1 LRVLLD
7 VNILVRAHEG
17 SHGPARALLLALI
30 EQDHTLLISD
40 AMLVELAAVLR
51 YPRIQSVYE
60 LSEEQV
66 YAYVQVLHEVCEVVT
81 VDGLLPVPIR
91 DPKDVAVLQTAVI
104 GEADVICTR
113 DSDFY
118 APATRA
124 FCATLGIEIAPTW
137 N

>member
-1 LRVLLD
+1 
-7 VNILVRAHEG
+7 
-17 SHGPARALLLALI
+17 
-30 EQDHTLLISD
+30 

-51 YPRIQSVYE
+51 YPRIQSLYQ

-66 YAYVQVLHEVCEVVT
+66 FTYVQLLREVGEVVT
-81 VDGLLPVPIR
+81 VDDLLPVPIR

-118 APATRA
+118 AAATRT
-124 FCATLGIEIAPTW
+124 FCATLGIEVCTDLELVTRIKRSP
-137 N
+137 